1 MLRQFALI
9 ALSLAGLVGCTT
21 LGTMPTKR
29 IASAILH
36 NTNGLPAGT
45 AVLIASGDS
54 LTLNLA
60 AASLPAGGHG
70 LHLHMIG
77 KCEVPTFSSAGGH
90 LNPEGHMHG
99 TANPAGSHLGDL
111 PNLTIDAQGASA
123 LSIELRGS
131 RADLEAALFDSDG
144 SAIVVH
150 ADLDDYK
157 TDPSGNSGARIACGV
172 LRSPGKS

>member
-1 MLRQFALI
+1 MICQFALI
-9 ALSLAGLVGCTT
+9 ALTLAGLAGCTT
-21 LGTMPTKR
+21 MGTIPTKR

-77 KCEVPTFSSAGGH
+77 NCEVPTFSSAGGH
-90 LNPEGHMHG
+90 LNPDGHLHG

-111 PNLTIDAQGASA
+111 PNLTIDAQGAGA
-123 LSIELRGS
+123 LSIRLRGT
-131 RADLEAALFDSDG
+131 RADLEAALFDSTG

-150 ADLDDYK
+150 ADPDDYK
-157 TDPSGNSGARIACGV
+157 TDPSGNSGTRIACGV
-172 LRSPGKS
+172 LERSG

>member
-1 MLRQFALI
+1 MIRQFALI
-9 ALSLAGLVGCTT
+9 ALTLAGLAGCTT
-21 LGTMPTKR
+21 MGTIPTKR

-60 AASLPAGGHG
+60 AATLPAGGHG

-77 KCEVPTFSSAGGH
+77 SCEIPTFSSAGGH
-90 LNPEGHMHG
+90 LNPEGHLHG

-111 PNLTIDAQGASA
+111 PNLMINAQGAGA
-123 LSIELRGS
+123 LSIRLRGT
-131 RADLEAALFDSDG
+131 RADLEAALFDSTG

-150 ADLDDYK
+150 ADPDDYK
-157 TDPSGNSGARIACGV
+157 TDPSGNSGTRIACGV
-172 LRSPGKS
+172 LERSG

>member
-1 MLRQFALI
+1 MIRQFALI
-9 ALSLAGLVGCTT
+9 ALTLAGLAGCTT
-21 LGTMPTKR
+21 MGTIPTKR

-77 KCEVPTFSSAGGH
+77 SCEIPTFSSAGGH
-90 LNPEGHMHG
+90 LNPEGHLHG

-111 PNLTIDAQGASA
+111 PNLTIDAHDAGA
-123 LSIELRGS
+123 LSIRLRGT
-131 RADLEAALFDSDG
+131 RADLEAALFDSNG

-150 ADLDDYK
+150 ADPDDYK
-157 TDPSGNSGARIACGV
+157 TDPSGNSGTRIACGV
-172 LRSPGKS
+172 LERSG